1 MTQSQNKAHLVWLDL
16 EMTGL
21 NPNEHTIVEIATIIT
36 DSHLNILEEGPVLA
50 IHQDKTTL
58 DNMEKWS
65 RNTHTKSGLFRRIE
79 ESTIT
84 MEEAEKQTLQFVRRY
99 CSENKAPLCGNSIG
113 HDRRF
118 LERYMPTFFDYLHY
132 RNIDVSTIKELVKR
146 WYPNGPPA
154 PTKAGSH
161 LALND
166 IRESITELQFY
177 RDKYFVKM

>member
-65 RNTHTKSGLFRRIE
+65 RNTHTKSGLFKRIE
-79 ESTIT
+79 ESNIS
-84 MEEAEKQTLQFVRRY
+84 MEEAEVQTLQFVRRY
-99 CSENKAPLCGNSIG
+99 CSEKKAPLCGNSIG

-146 WYPNGPPA
+146 WYLKGPPA

-177 RDKYFVKM
+177 RDQYFVKM